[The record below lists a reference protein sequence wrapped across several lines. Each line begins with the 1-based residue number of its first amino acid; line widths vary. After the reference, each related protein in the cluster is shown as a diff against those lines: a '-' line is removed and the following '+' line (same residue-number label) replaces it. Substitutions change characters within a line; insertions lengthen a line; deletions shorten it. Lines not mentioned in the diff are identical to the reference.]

1 MTMPAVVPNSCN
13 ALLKMVLEGTSTAV
27 GEAYLHTLC
36 TTLTDVFKVRYVV
49 IGRLLPEQQLIRTL
63 RVYADGVCQENI
75 TYPLAGTPCEQ
86 VVGIAPRY
94 FPANTAELFPEDKLL
109 EQLEISCYLGVPLYS
124 SAGQAL
130 GNLLLMD
137 STPLPDENVPVAL
150 QLLELLALRTAGEIE
165 RLEREQQLALQEIH
179 YGILLN
185 SSSDGLLT
193 TDTQARITSVNKA
206 YCSMMGYEPA
216 ELVGRHIS
224 ELEANETPEEV
235 AEHTALLLARGFD
248 RFISRHRRKDGTCVD
263 LELTLSVSPETGR
276 VLTIARDMTEQLA
289 LEKQLQDS
297 EQRYHIFTELSSD
310 FCHVCTRSNDGPFRV
325 QWVGGNF
332 ELITGYRTDELL
344 AIGCWLPLVHP
355 DDRERVGTDLL
366 RMQAGD
372 ELRSEFRLIR
382 KDQTVLWIRER
393 SRCVA
398 HPEDPAGLVLYGSA
412 RNITRLL
419 EQSRALEAAEAAY
432 RTIFNSVNDAIFV
445 QRPEDGMVLDANRR
459 ASELYGFTR
468 TELIGKTQDDL
479 TYASDD
485 KLRQL
490 AHKQLQLAESGTPHA
505 FEWPARRA
513 DGTLLWVEV
522 NLRAT
527 LINERPRIL
536 AVVRD
541 ITERKEITKRL
552 EESEQRFR
560 ALAEQIPCLPVQ
572 GYDRN
577 REVIFWNEASSQ
589 LYGFSKEEALGR
601 KLEDLIIPPF
611 MRETVIQGVQNWLE
625 GGTAI
630 PAGELELLC
639 KDGSLVPVFSS
650 HARLINVHGEPEM
663 YCIDVDLTEQRRT
676 TRLLEEAR
684 SAADA
689 ANRAKN
695 EFLANMSHEV
705 RTPLNG
711 IMGLSQLLRTT
722 ALNQEQN
729 EYLDMLDCSSRN
741 LLLLINDI
749 LDISRIE
756 AGSLRLEETPFSP
769 ESLLQEVHSIYEKVA
784 DEKGI
789 TLQCIIAD
797 RLPQALLGDPL
808 RLKQVLINL
817 IGNAIKFTSHGGVTL
832 TVRCAGVESGQIRL
846 AFVVED
852 SGIGMSAETL
862 QKVFNPFTQ
871 ADSSTARIH
880 GGSGLGLAICRR
892 LTELMQGSITATSSL
907 GHGSSFTVELPFGIC
922 SLAMEPELPVA
933 AATELLLPGL
943 QILLVEDQEVNRTF
957 VQRQLERQG
966 QLVTPAV
973 DGLMALDL
981 LERNRYDLM
990 LLDIQM
996 PGMGG
1001 EEVLARLRTAEAVSS
1016 GHLPVI
1022 ALTAHALAGDREL
1035 LLASGFD
1042 GYVAKPVQMELL
1054 QTEMLRVLQ
1063 QVSEQGNQV

>member
-310 FCHVCTRSNDGPFRV
+310 FCHVCTRSNDGPFLV

-398 HPEDPAGLVLYGSA
+398 HPEDPASLVLYGSS
-412 RNITRLL
+412 RDITRLL

-541 ITERKEITKRL
+541 ITERKE
-552 EESEQRFR
+552 
-560 ALAEQIPCLPVQ
+560 
-572 GYDRN
+572 
-577 REVIFWNEASSQ
+577 AS
-589 LYGFSKEEALGR
+589 
-601 KLEDLIIPPF
+601 
-611 MRETVIQGVQNWLE
+611 
-625 GGTAI
+625 
-630 PAGELELLC
+630 
-639 KDGSLVPVFSS
+639 
-650 HARLINVHGEPEM
+650 
-663 YCIDVDLTEQRRT
+663 
-676 TRLLEEAR
+676 RLLEEAR

-722 ALNQEQN
+722 ALNQEQH
-729 EYLDMLDCSSRN
+729 EYLDMLDSSSRN

-769 ESLLQEVHSIYEKVA
+769 DSLLQEVHSIYEKVA

-933 AATELLLPGL
+933 AATELLRPGL

-957 VQRQLERQG
+957 VQRLLERQG

>member
-94 FPANTAELFPEDKLL
+94 FPANTAGLFPEDKLL

-185 SSSDGLLT
+185 ASSDGLLT
-193 TDTQARITSVNKA
+193 TDTGARILSVNHA
-206 YCSMMGYEPA
+206 YCAMMGYEPT
-216 ELVGRHIS
+216 ELIGRHIS

-263 LELTLSVSPETGR
+263 LELTLSVSPETGQI
-276 VLTIARDMTEQLA
+276 LTIARDMTEQLA

-310 FCHVCTRSNDGPFRV
+310 FCHVCTRSNDGPFLV

-382 KDQTVLWIRER
+382 KDQTILWIRER

-541 ITERKEITKRL
+541 ITERKE
-552 EESEQRFR
+552 
-560 ALAEQIPCLPVQ
+560 
-572 GYDRN
+572 
-577 REVIFWNEASSQ
+577 AS
-589 LYGFSKEEALGR
+589 
-601 KLEDLIIPPF
+601 
-611 MRETVIQGVQNWLE
+611 
-625 GGTAI
+625 
-630 PAGELELLC
+630 
-639 KDGSLVPVFSS
+639 
-650 HARLINVHGEPEM
+650 
-663 YCIDVDLTEQRRT
+663 
-676 TRLLEEAR
+676 RLLEEAR

-722 ALNQEQN
+722 ALNQEQH
-729 EYLDMLDCSSRN
+729 EYLDMLDSSSRN

-957 VQRQLERQG
+957 VQRLLERQG

>member
-1 MTMPAVVPNSCN
+1 MTVPAATPNSCSEQ
-13 ALLKMVLEGTSTAV
+13 LKMVLEGTSTTV
-27 GEAYLHTLC
+27 GEAYLHRLC
-36 TTLTDVFKVRYVV
+36 ATLTDVFKVRYVV
-49 IGRLLPEQQLIRTL
+49 IGRVLPEQQLIRTL
-63 RVYADGVCQENI
+63 RVYVDGVCQENI

-94 FPANTAELFPEDKLL
+94 FPTNTAELFPKDELL
-109 EQLEISCYLGVPLYS
+109 EQLGISCYLGVPLFS

-130 GNLLLMD
+130 GNILLMD
-137 STPLPDENVPVAL
+137 NKPLPDKSVPVAL

-165 RLEREQQLALQEIH
+165 RLEREQQLARQEIH

-185 SSSDGLLT
+185 ASSDGLLT
-193 TDTQARITSVNKA
+193 TDTEARILSVNQA
-206 YCSMMGYEPA
+206 YCAMMGYEPA
-216 ELVGRHIS
+216 ELIGRHIS

-235 AEHTALLLARGFD
+235 AEHTALLLTQGFD
-248 RFISRHRRKDGTCVD
+248 RFVSRHRRKDGSCVD
-263 LELTLSVSPETGR
+263 LELTLSVSPETGQI
-276 VLTIARDMTEQLA
+276 LTIARDMTEQLA
-289 LEKQLQDS
+289 LEQQLHDS
-297 EQRYHIFTELSSD
+297 EQRYHIFTDLSSD
-310 FCHVCTRSNDGPFRV
+310 FCHVCARSNDGPFRV

-332 ELITGYRTDELL
+332 EQITGYSNDEML
-344 AIGCWLPLVHP
+344 AIGCWLPLIHP
-355 DDRERVGTDLL
+355 DDRERVEADLL
-366 RMQAGD
+366 RMQAGE

-382 KDQTVLWIRER
+382 KNQTVLWIRER

-398 HPEDPAGLVLYGSA
+398 HPEDPATLVLYGSA
-412 RNITRLL
+412 RDITRLR
-419 EQSRALEAAEAAY
+419 EQSRALESAEAAY

-445 QRPEDGMVLDANRR
+445 QRPEDGLVLDVNHR
-459 ASELYGFTR
+459 AAELYGFSR

-479 TYASDD
+479 TYASGEE
-485 KLRQL
+485 LNQQAR
-490 AHKQLQLAESGTPHA
+490 KQLQLAAHGTPNT
-505 FEWPARRA
+505 FEWQARRA
-513 DGTLLWVEV
+513 DGSLLWVEV

-527 LINERPRIL
+527 LINNRPRIL

-541 ITERKEITKRL
+541 ITERKEITRRL

-577 REVIFWNEASSQ
+577 RKVIFWNEASSQ
-589 LYGFSKEEALGR
+589 LYGFSREEALGNG
-601 KLEDLIIPPF
+601 LEDLIIPPF
-611 MRETVIQGVQNWLE
+611 MREAVIQGVQNWLD
-625 GGTAI
+625 GGAAI
-630 PAGELELLC
+630 PAGELELLR

-650 HARLINVHGEPEM
+650 HARLINVHGDPEM
-663 YCIDVDLTEQRRT
+663 YCIDVDLTEQKRT
-676 TRLLEEAR
+676 NRLLEEAR

-695 EFLANMSHEV
+695 EFLANMSHEI

-711 IMGLSQLLRTT
+711 IMGLSQSLRTT
-722 ALNQEQN
+722 ALNQEQV
-729 EYLDMLDCSSRN
+729 C
-741 LLLLINDI
+741 
-749 LDISRIE
+749 
-756 AGSLRLEETPFSP
+756 G
-769 ESLLQEVHSIYEKVA
+769 IYEKPA
-784 DEKGI
+784 AAKGI
-789 TLQCIIAD
+789 NLQRRID
-797 RLPQALLGDPL
+797 ERLPQALLGDPL

-832 TVRCAGVESGQIRL
+832 TVRCAGENNGQVRL

-892 LTELMQGSITATSSL
+892 LTDLMQGSITASSSL
-907 GHGSSFTVELPFGIC
+907 GHGSRFTVELPFGIC
-922 SLAMEPELPVA
+922 SLEPETAPPA
-933 AATELLLPGL
+933 AALELLPPGL
-943 QILLVEDQEVNRTF
+943 QLLLVEDQEVNRTF
-957 VQRQLERQG
+957 VMRLLERQG
-966 QLVTPAV
+966 QQVTPAV
-973 DGLMALDL
+973 DGLMALEL

-1001 EEVLARLRTAEAVSS
+1001 EEVLARLRMAEATHG

-1042 GYVAKPVQMELL
+1042 GYVAKPIQMDQL
-1054 QTEMLRVLQ
+1054 QIEIQRVLHKLA
-1063 QVSEQGNQV
+1063 EEGNQT

>member
-1 MTMPAVVPNSCN
+1 MTVPVATPNNSN
-13 ALLKMVLEGTSTAV
+13 ELLKTVLEGTSTTV
-27 GEAYLHTLC
+27 GEAYLHALC
-36 TTLTDVFKVRYVV
+36 STLTDVFKVRYVV
-49 IGRLLPEQQLIRTL
+49 IGRVLPEQQLIRTL
-63 RVYADGVCQENI
+63 RVYIDGVCQENI

-94 FPANTAELFPEDKLL
+94 FPTNTAELFPRDELL
-109 EQLEISCYLGVPLYS
+109 EQLGISCYLGVPLFS

-137 STPLPDENVPVAL
+137 NKPLPDESVPVAL

-165 RLEREQQLALQEIH
+165 RLEREQQLALEQQH
-179 YGILLN
+179 ALKQQ
-185 SSSDGLLT
+185 LT
-193 TDTQARITSVNKA
+193 
-206 YCSMMGYEPA
+206 
-216 ELVGRHIS
+216 
-224 ELEANETPEEV
+224 
-235 AEHTALLLARGFD
+235 
-248 RFISRHRRKDGTCVD
+248 
-263 LELTLSVSPETGR
+263 
-276 VLTIARDMTEQLA
+276 
-289 LEKQLQDS
+289 LEKQLQRA
-297 EQRYHIFTELSSD
+297 EERYRIFTELTSD
-310 FCHVCTRSNDGPFRV
+310 FTYICTKQQHASFKIS
-325 QWVGGNF
+325 WLGGKF
-332 ELITGYRTDELL
+332 EQITGYTRDELL
-344 AIGCWLPLVHP
+344 ALGCWLPLVCD
-355 DDRERVGTDLL
+355 DDRPYMADG
-366 RMQAGD
+366 RMALQPGE
-372 ELRSEFRLIR
+372 ELHKEFRLLHR
-382 KDQTVLWIRER
+382 DGSYRWLQEQC
-393 SRCVA
+393 RCVRDS
-398 HPEDPAGLVLYGSA
+398 HNPDQVHLFGTA
-412 RNITRLL
+412 RDITRLR
-419 EQSRALEAAEAAY
+419 EQSQALEAADAAY

-445 QRPEDGMVLDANRR
+445 QRPEDGLILDANHR
-459 ASELYGFTR
+459 AAELYGFTR

-479 TYASDD
+479 TYTSGEEL
-485 KLRQL
+485 KQQ
-490 AHKQLQLAESGTPHA
+490 AHKQIQLAESGTPHA

-527 LINERPRIL
+527 RINDRPRIM

-589 LYGFSKEEALGR
+589 LYGFSREEALGR
-601 KLEDLIIPPF
+601 RLEDLIIPSF
-611 MRETVIQGVQNWLE
+611 MREAVIQAVQNWLE
-625 GGTAI
+625 GGEAI
-630 PAGELELLC
+630 PAGELELLR

-663 YCIDVDLTEQRRT
+663 YCIDVDLTDQKQT
-676 TRLLEEAR
+676 NRLLEEAR
-684 SAADA
+684 CAADA

-722 ALNQEQN
+722 MLSQEQSD
-729 EYLDMLDCSSRN
+729 YLDMLDSSSRN

-756 AGSLRLEETPFSP
+756 AGSLRLEETPFST

-784 DEKGI
+784 EGKGI
-789 TLQCIIAD
+789 TLQCIITG

-832 TVRCAGVESGQIRL
+832 TVRCAGEDNGQVRL

-862 QKVFNPFTQ
+862 QKVFSPFTQ

-892 LTELMQGSITATSSL
+892 LTELMQGSITVNSSL
-907 GHGSSFTVELPFGIC
+907 GHGSCFTVELPFGAC
-922 SLAMEPELPVA
+922 PLTDEAEPATSPAPCLLPP
-933 AATELLLPGL
+933 PGL

-957 VQRQLERQG
+957 VQRLLERQG
-966 QLVTPAV
+966 YRVAPAV

-996 PGMGG
+996 PGLGG
-1001 EEVLARLRTAEAVSS
+1001 EEVLARLRKAEVES
-1016 GHLPVI
+1016 GSHLPVI

-1042 GYVAKPVQMELL
+1042 GYVAKPIQMEQLL
-1054 QTEMLRVLQ
+1054 QEMGQVLHDIATEGCR
-1063 QVSEQGNQV
+1063 S